1 MGFVLSTVGAIVLQG
16 GDDGGIRVR
25 AVKRA
30 RGASCEECVRTE
42 GLSITWP
49 AHDKLLHLKPIHNSG
64 EWTIGSVTETTAGVK
79 ERRGGCQDGLPK
91 KKKKVLRGL
100 DDGA

>member
-1 MGFVLSTVGAIVLQG
+1 MGAIVLQG

-30 RGASCEECVRTE
+30 RGASCEECVRDGG

-49 AHDKLLHLKPIHNSG
+49 AHDKLLHLQPIHNSG
-64 EWTIGSVTETTAGVK
+64 EWTIGSVTETRAGVK
-79 ERRGGCQDGLPK
+79 ERRGGCQDGLQK
-91 KKKKVLRGL
+91 KKKGSE
-100 DDGA
+100 GFG